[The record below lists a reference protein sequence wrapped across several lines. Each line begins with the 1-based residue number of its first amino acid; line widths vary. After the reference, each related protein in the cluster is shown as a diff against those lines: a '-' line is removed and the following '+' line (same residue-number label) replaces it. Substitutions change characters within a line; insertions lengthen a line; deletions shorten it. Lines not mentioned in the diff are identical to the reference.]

1 MFLDYLSFLLTADLA
16 KQVLPMETK
25 FAKQGIKK
33 QVRSVYFKDI
43 IYLILYLLIN
53 IITTIIITIMFIP
66 CKARSKKNCN

>member
-33 QVRSVYFKDI
+33 QVRSVYFKENI
-43 IYLILYLLIN
+43 NLYYIFLY
-53 IITTIIITIMFIP
+53 T
-66 CKARSKKNCN
+66 